1 MMVTGDVGID
11 IVFNELKTNGTS
23 VKIFGNFHIS
33 FLICLGFFFFF
44 LLLLIFLWGAGVVSM
59 CLVAALVY

>member
-1 MMVTGDVGID
+1 MLATDGLPFKDYSMMVTGDVGID

-33 FLICLGFFFFF
+33 FLICLGFFFLFV
-44 LLLLIFLWGAGVVSM
+44 LLLLIL
-59 CLVAALVY
+59 L